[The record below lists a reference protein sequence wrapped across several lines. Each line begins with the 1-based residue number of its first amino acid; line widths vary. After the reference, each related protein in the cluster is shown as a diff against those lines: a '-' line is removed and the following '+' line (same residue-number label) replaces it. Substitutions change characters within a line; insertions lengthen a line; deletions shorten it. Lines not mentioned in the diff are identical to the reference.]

1 MRPARKPCW
10 LDRSRL
16 DGEPHDLGGARRWAN
31 WLRTCWP
38 SCRHPMSLRVG
49 AAGWK
54 SLGRGVDPRH
64 GRRAARQRDMT
75 LSTAPSSD
83 LVAGDLMP
91 VGTAVMTAGSAART
105 DPAEHA
111 ARTHGAGWQVFALD
125 AADRQVPGRRHRER
139 PVAQLDPGKRGP
151 AGQAPGL
158 SGERWTTP
166 TVVAATKLMIP
177 RSRRPLVPRPGL
189 SARLDGDY
197 RLALRVGAG
206 RLRQDGGSCIVGG
219 GTRRS
224 SGVVV
229 V

>member
-1 MRPARKPCW
+1 
-10 LDRSRL
+10 
-16 DGEPHDLGGARRWAN
+16 
-31 WLRTCWP
+31 
-38 SCRHPMSLRVG
+38 
-49 AAGWK
+49 
-54 SLGRGVDPRH
+54 
-64 GRRAARQRDMT
+64 MT

-83 LVAGDLMP
+83 LVTGDLMP
-91 VGTAVMTAGSAART
+91 AGAAVMTAVLRPGPTPLHRHEDSRRGRT
-105 DPAEHA
+105 A
-111 ARTHGAGWQVFALD
+111 VFVLD

-139 PVAQLDPGKRGP
+139 PVAQLDPGNRGP
-151 AGQAPGL
+151 AGQALGL
-158 SGERWTTP
+158 PGERWATP

-219 GTRRS
+219 RTLRS